1 VTIHIRNLEWLDHNS
16 QRSYPLT
23 VEATKKDTTESFELP
38 DDFIVAMALA
48 IGYGVNVD
56 PSKFFIS
63 DLNVSTTGFGIT
75 IGYAATSG
83 TIKVATANIARSA
96 YEAGQTYRLTGLGN
110 FIDST
115 GHIQLGYL
123 DNIDKQPA
131 GPFVFAVDDT
141 RIEPDV
147 VNPMIRTLSSV
158 RVENGGELSNHLYGT
173 ITLSAGTN
181 IRITVVETEGQ
192 DPEIVIDAIDGE
204 GLSDMCICID
214 DQESPPIR
222 TINRIPGTT
231 DGDFT
236 ILGNSCLVPK
246 AITNG
251 LRLED
256 VCSEPCCGC
265 TELETVTQQLE
276 QFGSQATTLENFL
289 VDLQARV
296 TQMDQVVLG
305 ARLGD
310 RGCITCEE

>member
-16 QRSYPLT
+16 ERSYPLT
-23 VEATKKDTTESFELP
+23 VEATKKDSTESFELP
-38 DDFIVAMALA
+38 DDFLVAMHLG
-48 IGYGVNVD
+48 ISSGVNID
-56 PSKFFIS
+56 PSKFYIS
-63 DLNVSTTGFGIT
+63 DLNVSSTGFGIT
-75 IGYAATSG
+75 ISYSATG
-83 TIKVATANIARSA
+83 GAVRVATANIARSA
-96 YEAGQTYRLTGLGN
+96 YSEGQTYRLTGLGD

-115 GHIQLGYL
+115 GWMQLGRL

-131 GPFVFAVDDT
+131 GPFTFSVDDT
-141 RIEPDV
+141 RLEPDV
-147 VNPMIRTLSSV
+147 VRPNIRTLTSL
-158 RVENGGELSNHLYGT
+158 RVENGAELSGHLYGT

-181 IRITVVETEGQ
+181 IRLTVVETEGQ

-204 GLSDMCICID
+204 GLNDECVCVD

-222 TINRIPGTT
+222 TINRIPGTA

-246 AITNG
+246 PITNG

-265 TELETVTQQLE
+265 TELETVTLQLE
-276 QFGSQATTLENFL
+276 QFGRQATTLENFL

-310 RGCITCEE
+310 RGCVTCE